1 MKKTDGIRLILSFYW
16 DELKKYP
23 RSIIAILLLVPT
35 GVFFNAFAVT
45 YIVSSVIDR
54 LSTGGV
60 VPLDQLWNVFGFH
73 IIGFLVSALAGEL
86 VIWRLILWVHWKLEI
101 KVTFGLYNRA
111 FAFLTHQSSQFHSDK
126 FGGSLVSQTNKFV
139 STYVRFAD
147 TLVWN
152 VIPFISV
159 LIFTLA
165 ILGSR
170 IPWFAVGLAVV
181 AIAFIVISIR
191 SYTKIA
197 HLNEISSNA
206 DTKLSGQIADMISN
220 ILAVKSFS
228 AEKVEAHRFAQLNKQ
243 SAKAS
248 HGLLSATTK
257 RDLGFAASLSSL
269 LLIMFVSILVGQA
282 VAGITIG
289 TMVLMLTYSMNL
301 FGQLWSV
308 NGMARSFNRG
318 YGDALPMA
326 RILSEDIIIKDPTTP
341 IKGAIT
347 KGAIELKDLVFSY
360 SEKDILFQ
368 DLQLAIPAGQRVG
381 LVGRSGSGKTTITNL
396 LLRFLDIDQGS
407 ITIDGNDIRHMA
419 QADVRAAIAYVPQ
432 QPLLFHRSIR
442 ENIAYG
448 KPDATEAEI
457 TAAADK
463 ANALEFINKLPDGFE
478 TLVGERGV
486 KLSGGQRQ
494 RIAIARAVLKDAPI
508 LVLDEATSALDSES
522 ERLIQDALQKLMR
535 GRTSI
540 VIAHRLSTIAAL
552 DRIIVLEDGAIIE
565 DGSHEK
571 LIAQKGMY
579 AKLWTHQSGGFIE
592 E

>member
-1 MKKTDGIRLILSFYW
+1 MKKTDGIRLILGFYW
-16 DELKKYP
+16 AELKKYP
-23 RSIIAILLLVPT
+23 RSFITILCLVPA
-35 GVFFNAFAVT
+35 GVFFNGFAVT

-54 LSTGGV
+54 LSTGGA
-60 VPLDQLWNVFGFH
+60 VPLDQIWNVFGFH
-73 IIGFLVSALAGEL
+73 IVAFLVSAIAGEL
-86 VIWRLILWVHWKLEI
+86 LIWRLVLWISWQLEI

-111 FAFLTHQSSQFHSDK
+111 FTFLTHQSSQFHSDK

-139 STYVRFAD
+139 STYVRFSD
-147 TLVWN
+147 TLTWN
-152 VIPFISV
+152 VLPFISALV
-159 LIFTLA
+159 FTLV

-170 IPWFAVGLAVV
+170 IPWFAAGLAIV
-181 AIAFIVISIR
+181 AVAFIAITIR
-191 SYTKIA
+191 SYAKIA
-197 HLNEISSNA
+197 HLNEVSSDA
-206 DTKLSGQIADMISN
+206 DTKLSGQISDMISN

-228 AEKVEAHRFAQLNKQ
+228 AETVEAERFAQLNKQ
-243 SAKAS
+243 SAMAS
-248 HGLLSATTK
+248 RGLLGATTK

-269 LLIMFVSILVGQA
+269 LLIMFVSILIGQA

-289 TMVLMLTYSMNL
+289 TMILMLTYSMNL

-326 RILSEDIIIKDPTTP
+326 RILSEDITIKDPVNP
-341 IKGAIT
+341 VKGAIT
-347 KGAIELKDLVFSY
+347 DGVIEFKDIGFAY
-360 SEKDILFQ
+360 SDKDILFK
-368 DLQLAIPAGQRVG
+368 DFQLTIPTGQRVG

-396 LLRFLDIDQGS
+396 LLRFLDISKGS
-407 ITIDGNDIRHMA
+407 ITIDGYDIRDMA

-448 KPDATEAEI
+448 KPDATDAEI
-457 TAAADK
+457 IDAATK
-463 ANALEFINKLPDGFE
+463 ANALEFINKLSDGFE

-508 LVLDEATSALDSES
+508 LLLDEATSALDSES
-522 ERLIQDALQKLMR
+522 EKLIQDALQKLMK

-540 VIAHRLSTIAAL
+540 VIAHRLSTIANL
-552 DRIIVLEDGAIIE
+552 DRIIVLEDGKIIE
-565 DGSHEK
+565 DGAHHD
-571 LIAQKGMY
+571 LISKKGMY
-579 AKLWTHQSGGFIE
+579 AKLWAHQSGGFIE